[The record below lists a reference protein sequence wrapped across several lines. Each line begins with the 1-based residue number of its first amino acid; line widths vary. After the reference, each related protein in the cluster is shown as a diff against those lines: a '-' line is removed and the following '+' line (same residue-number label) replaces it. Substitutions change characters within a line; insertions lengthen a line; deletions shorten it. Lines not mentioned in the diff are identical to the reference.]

1 MEITDVKVIPVDD
14 EKLKAFVS
22 IVFDHCFVV
31 TDIKIINGPKGLFV
45 SMPSKK
51 RKDGTFKDIAHPLNN
66 QMRQYLEEKVLGV
79 YKQQVSSGAPAPPP
93 APDRRRPPPR
103 AARPPQRRAPRGSSP
118 RRVGA
123 WPSGKARGFGPRIE
137 GSNPSAPA
145 TPRRLEH
152 PVMRR
157 ELRIFTG
164 SAHPALGE
172 AIARYLGVPLG
183 RAHLA
188 RFSDG
193 EVWFQIQDN
202 VRGADV
208 FVVQPTCAP
217 VNENL
222 MELLVMLDAFKRSS
236 ASRLTAV
243 LPYYGYARQDRKDKP
258 RVPISA
264 KLVADLLSTAGTDRV
279 LTMDLHAAQI
289 QGFFDIPVDHL
300 FAAPV
305 IIEHVQKL
313 ALPDLTVV
321 SPDAGGVERARAYA
335 KRLDASLAIVDKRRD
350 QPNVAEVH
358 NVIGDVEGRT
368 ALIVDDIVD
377 TAGTLTKV
385 AEAIKAAGA
394 REVLASLLPR
404 RALRARHRADREEP
418 ALQADR
424 HRLHAPRAG
433 EARERQDRGA
443 LHRRAAR
450 ARRSRTSTRRPR

>member
-1 MEITDVKVIPVDD
+1 
-14 EKLKAFVS
+14 
-22 IVFDHCFVV
+22 
-31 TDIKIINGPKGLFV
+31 
-45 SMPSKK
+45 
-51 RKDGTFKDIAHPLNN
+51 
-66 QMRQYLEEKVLGV
+66 
-79 YKQQVSSGAPAPPP
+79 
-93 APDRRRPPPR
+93 
-103 AARPPQRRAPRGSSP
+103 
-118 RRVGA
+118 
-123 WPSGKARGFGPRIE
+123 
-137 GSNPSAPA
+137 
-145 TPRRLEH
+145 
-152 PVMRR
+152 MRR
-157 ELRIFTG
+157 DLKIFTG

-172 AIARYLGVPLG
+172 SIASYLGVPVG

-193 EVWFQIQDN
+193 EVWFQIHDN

-208 FVVQPTCAP
+208 FVVQPTCSP

-222 MELLVMLDAFKRSS
+222 VELLLMLDAFKRSS

-243 LPYYGYARQDRKDKP
+243 LPYYGYGRQDRKDKP

-279 LTMDLHAAQI
+279 LTVDLHAAQI

-305 IIEHVQKL
+305 IIEHVQQL
-313 ALPDLTVV
+313 DLPQLTVV

-335 KRLDASLAIVDKRRD
+335 KRLDAALAIVDKRRD

-358 NVIGDVEGRT
+358 HVIGDVQGRT

-394 REVLASLLPR
+394 REVLASCSHAVLSGHSIERIEKSPLSKLIITDSLPLTAEKKACGKIVVLTIAELL
-404 RALRARHRADREEP
+404 
-418 ALQADR
+418 
-424 HRLHAPRAG
+424 
-433 EARERQDRGA
+433 
-443 LHRRAAR
+443 AR
-450 ARRSRTSTRRPR
+450 AIKNIHEETSVTSLFV

>member
-1 MEITDVKVIPVDD
+1 M
-14 EKLKAFVS
+14 S
-22 IVFDHCFVV
+22 H
-31 TDIKIINGPKGLFV
+31 
-45 SMPSKK
+45 
-51 RKDGTFKDIAHPLNN
+51 
-66 QMRQYLEEKVLGV
+66 
-79 YKQQVSSGAPAPPP
+79 
-93 APDRRRPPPR
+93 
-103 AARPPQRRAPRGSSP
+103 
-118 RRVGA
+118 
-123 WPSGKARGFGPRIE
+123 
-137 GSNPSAPA
+137 
-145 TPRRLEH
+145 
-152 PVMRR
+152 

-164 SAHPALGE
+164 NAHRALGE
-172 AIARYLGVPLG
+172 SICKYLGVPIG

-208 FVVQPTCAP
+208 FVVQPTAPP

-243 LPYYGYARQDRKDKP
+243 IPYYGYARQDRKDKP

-264 KLVADLLSTAGTDRV
+264 KLVADLLSAAGTDRV

-289 QGFFDIPVDHL
+289 QAFFDVPVDHL

-305 IIEHVQKL
+305 IMDYVSKL
-313 ALPDLTVV
+313 KLPKLTVV

-350 QPNVAEVH
+350 TPNVAEVH
-358 NVIGDVEGRT
+358 NVIGEVEGRT

-385 AEAIKAAGA
+385 AEALKEEGA
-394 REVLASLLPR
+394 REVLASCSHGVLSGNAIERVAKSPLSKLLITDSIPLAPEKR
-404 RALRARHRADREEP
+404 IDKIVQLSIAELMAKAIKNIHEE
-418 ALQADR
+418 
-424 HRLHAPRAG
+424 
-433 EARERQDRGA
+433 
-443 LHRRAAR
+443 
-450 ARRSRTSTRRPR
+450 SSVTSLFV